1 MIGLRRLLEMKLRS
15 DLSTFIHRAFQ
26 TVAPAQTFL
35 YNWHIDAMAWY
46 LEQCATGR
54 IKRLLITLPPRH
66 LKSICASDAFPAW
79 VLGHDPTKRVIC
91 ASYAADLA
99 AKHARDCR
107 ATPGGLLSTNG
118 TIARSIRAW
127 IASATT

>member
-1 MIGLRRLLEMKLRS
+1 MIDLRRLLEMKLRS
-15 DLSTFIHRAFQ
+15 DLSTFIHRTFQ

-35 YNWHIDAMAWY
+35 HNWHIDAMAWH

-66 LKSICASDAFPAW
+66 MKSICASDAFPAW
-79 VLGHDPTKRVIC
+79 VPGHDPTKRVVC

-99 AKHARDCR
+99 ATLR
-107 ATPGGLLSTNG
+107 PE
-118 TIARSIRAW
+118 IP
-127 IASATT
+127 